1 MKHFSERGC
10 GLVWGA
16 WENKPWCVDDENVE
30 EALAACYCLRAAGLH
45 QHQPGLP
52 TSSGVEPWPLATV
65 FGLRDSIN
73 TNPRSQKQLL
83 IDTVLRNYEIPKLYW
98 RVANLSGPRYDVVDG
113 QQRLRTV
120 CEFCQG
126 KFKLPKDA
134 DPVEGHKIAGL
145 TYERLPH
152 QLRIRFDTYA
162 LDIVEIDDADED
174 EVREMFLRLQ
184 NGTSLRAQ
192 EKRNAYPGR
201 MRDTVRELAGP
212 PSSSASASQ
221 TRGTRT
227 TWSPPSSSGWR
238 RKGGQRMSRTV
249 TLTTCIKKAVTS
261 HLTPMHPRK
270 SGEFLTCSPR
280 SFQRKRRRT
289 RSFISLES
297 GGGNGKAIQ

>member
-1 MKHFSERGC
+1 MK
-10 GLVWGA
+10 
-16 WENKPWCVDDENVE
+16 
-30 EALAACYCLRAAGLH
+30 
-45 QHQPGLP
+45 
-52 TSSGVEPWPLATV
+52 TSKKPWPLATV

-73 TNPRSQKQLL
+73 TNPDYQRPPVWTRSQKQLL

-120 CEFCQG
+120 WEFCQG

-184 NGTSLRAQ
+184 NGLHCVH
-192 EKRNAYPGR
+192 KRS
-201 MRDTVRELAGP
+201 E
-212 PSSSASASQ
+212 
-221 TRGTRT
+221 
-227 TWSPPSSSGWR
+227 
-238 RKGGQRMSRTV
+238 
-249 TLTTCIKKAVTS
+249 
-261 HLTPMHPRK
+261 TPIH
-270 SGEFLTCSPR
+270 GLFA
-280 SFQRKRRRT
+280 
-289 RSFISLES
+289 
-297 GGGNGKAIQ
+297 GGGEILR